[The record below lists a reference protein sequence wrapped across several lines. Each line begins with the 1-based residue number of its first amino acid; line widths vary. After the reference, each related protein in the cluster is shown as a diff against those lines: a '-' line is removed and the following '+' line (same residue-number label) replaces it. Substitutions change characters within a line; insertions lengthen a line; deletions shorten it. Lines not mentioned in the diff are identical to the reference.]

1 MSPVLFIRARQTKP
15 HINHKHR
22 FIQIR
27 HVKLDFLAHSSEI
40 IVNLFEGIKMP
51 RQPPGNKTDYIS
63 FYKLPTR
70 WMDNDQYGHMNNVI
84 HYSLIDTVVTNWQLD
99 QGIFDE
105 SGNKIRFLVV
115 ESGCIYH
122 SEAGYPDM
130 IHAGL
135 RVGQIGNSSWRYEVG
150 LFRNAEINAF
160 AEGYFVQVLIDSASS
175 KPKNL
180 SLSFRARLKTLVF
193 E

>member
-1 MSPVLFIRARQTKP
+1 M
-15 HINHKHR
+15 
-22 FIQIR
+22 
-27 HVKLDFLAHSSEI
+27 KLDFLTGSSEI
-40 IVNLFEGIKMP
+40 ITDLIEGIIML
-51 RQPPGNKTDYIS
+51 RQACGKKNDYIS

-99 QGIFDE
+99 QGIFDK
-105 SGNKIRFLVV
+105 SGNNIRFLVV
-115 ESGCIYH
+115 ESGCTYH

-135 RVGQIGNSSWRYEVG
+135 RVGHIGNSSWRYEVG

-160 AEGYFVQVLIDSASS
+160 AEGYFTQVLVDVATN
-175 KPKNL
+175 KPK
-180 SLSFRARLKTLVF
+180 SLSPSFRTRLKTLLV
-193 E
+193 